1 MPVVTPKAGRVLSF
15 FSFVDWG
22 RSVKYKALNIVF
34 QL

>member
-1 MPVVTPKAGRVLSF
+1 MPGVTPKANGVLSF

-22 RSVKYKALNIVF
+22 SSVKYKALNIVF